1 MCLELCFDPQSRFV
15 ALGTSDSQVKV
26 FDTIKGIQT
35 HNFMGHR
42 GIIVQLAFIPGNDT
56 FRLLSSGEDHTVKVW
71 DLILNK
77 EIAALKGN

>member
-1 MCLELCFDPQSRFV
+1 
-15 ALGTSDSQVKV
+15 
-26 FDTIKGIQT
+26 
-35 HNFMGHR
+35 MGHR